1 MGRKLSLR
9 TALKRTIEAK
19 EPIIEI
25 IGEGTEIPYLWI
37 GNDGPGHEC
46 FATIEMKDLAKF
58 LKLDGK

>member
-9 TALKRTIEAK
+9 TSMKNQVR

-25 IGEGTEIPYLWI
+25 IGEDTEMPYLWI

-46 FATIEMKDLAKF
+46 FATVELKDLEKF
-58 LKLDGK
+58 LKIERK